1 MEGER
6 LFCVQNCLGQAS
18 YFFGRWL
25 SIYGSPSCKAAV
37 WFKCA
42 ETKES
47 STESEKYLSVAVEH
61 FRSAI
66 LLRPTE
72 QPPISSLYEAYKSMN
87 DLSSAV
93 DLIEKK
99 CVLPTLD

>member
-1 MEGER
+1 MSMFFIRDSFDQGFD
-6 LFCVQNCLGQAS
+6 L
-18 YFFGRWL
+18 FGRWL

-47 STESEKYLSVAVEH
+47 SKAGIEKYLAEAVEH
-61 FRSAI
+61 FESAI
-66 LLRPTE
+66 QLRPTE

-87 DLSSAV
+87 NLSSAV
-93 DLIEKK
+93 DLVEKK
-99 CVLPTLD
+99 YELPT

>member
-1 MEGER
+1 MKIIVVFEMVSG
-6 LFCVQNCLGQAS
+6 LG
-18 YFFGRWL
+18 FDLFGRWL

-47 STESEKYLSVAVEH
+47 STDGTEKYLTVAVEY
-61 FRSAI
+61 FKLAV
-66 LLRPTE
+66 LLRPTA

-99 CVLPTLD
+99 YALPT